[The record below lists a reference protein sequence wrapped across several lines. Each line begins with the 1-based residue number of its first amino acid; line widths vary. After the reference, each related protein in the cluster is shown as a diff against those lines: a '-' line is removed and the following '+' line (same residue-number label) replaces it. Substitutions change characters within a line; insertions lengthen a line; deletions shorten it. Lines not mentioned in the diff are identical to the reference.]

1 MPGLDHVVYEVQRHF
16 IAFINEQTL
25 SDSSGII

>member
-1 MPGLDHVVYEVQRHF
+1 MPGLDHVLYEVQKHF

-25 SDSSGII
+25 SNSSGIV